1 MDAFR
6 AFVQQ
11 DTNVLTLSLPETWVG
26 RRLEVLVLPA
36 NEMDATV
43 EPSENEWTEW
53 IAKGPQGPLDS
64 SDGFPE

>member
-11 DTNVLTLSLPETWVG
+11 ETNVLTLSLPETWVG

-36 NEMDATV
+36 NEPNAGT
-43 EPSENEWTEW
+43 EQSGSEWAAW
-53 IAKGPQGPLDS
+53 VASGPQGPLDS
-64 SDGFPE
+64 SDGFLE